1 MLEVIVNYTNGTKTK
16 HPFSDVFAA
25 HRYATTMRVL
35 EWVDHTEINANG
47 HIIASYKKEL

>member
-1 MLEVIVNYTNGTKTK
+1 MLKVVINYTNGTKTE

-35 EWVDHTEINANG
+35 EWVDYTEVYAND
-47 HIIASYKKEL
+47 HIIARYKKEL

>member
-1 MLEVIVNYTNGTKTK
+1 MLNVIISYTNGTKTE

-35 EWVDHTEINANG
+35 EWVDHTEIHANG
-47 HIIASYKKEL
+47 HTIASYKREL